1 MIFGNLTGFWQQKM
15 LGKMHSEPE
24 RAGILGG
31 WWVGGLD
38 SQKSWILLT
47 DAVKQIHGYFRGF
60 LGFAFHHLYLVGG
73 LVAMFYFPIYWVAFI
88 IPIDELIF
96 FRTGWRKTTNQI
108 WIRFVSYKKHRGSL
122 GGSRRQHGFQ
132 EWFFR

>member
-1 MIFGNLTGFWQQKM
+1 MNHPAIGYPHDELETPNLTGEKAGEMIFGNLTGFWQQKM

-108 WIRFVSYKKHRGSL
+108 CL
-122 GGSRRQHGFQ
+122 
-132 EWFFR
+132 